1 MPRSLGPERAH
12 FGGEGGLV
20 SETSLGRTRYFWRCA
35 YCNWEMG
42 GKNFQNNK
50 ARIHLSGDTN
60 LRNGLVSR
68 VCLTAPDHVKQQ
80 FSAIERLKRDNKR
93 RASAKRR
100 RAQELLGTVKTE
112 STTPTKQSRL
122 LYKSYTNEEVDR
134 VWGEAFFG
142 CDIPVHKVAL
152 PLFRNAIAATQ
163 RSKSG

>member
-12 FGGEGGLV
+12 FGGEGGLI

-50 ARIHLSGDTN
+50 ARIHLSGDPN

-68 VCLTAPDHVKQQ
+68 VCHSAPNNIKQQ
-80 FSAIERLKRDNKR
+80 FSAIERSKRDNKR

-100 RAQELLGTVKTE
+100 RAKELLGTVKTE
-112 STTPTKQSRL
+112 RTTPTKQSRL
-122 LYKSYTNEEVDR
+122 AYKGCTNEEVDR
-134 VWGEAFFG
+134 LWGEAFFG
-142 CDIPVHKVAL
+142 CDIPVRKIAH

>member
-20 SETSLGRTRYFWRCA
+20 TETSLGRTRYFWRCA

-50 ARIHLSGDTN
+50 ARIHLSGDPK
-60 LRNGLVSR
+60 LRNGLVSS
-68 VCLTAPDHVKQQ
+68 VCTAAPDNIKQQ

-100 RAQELLGTVKTE
+100 RAKEILGAVE
-112 STTPTKQSRL
+112 CNS
-122 LYKSYTNEEVDR
+122 
-134 VWGEAFFG
+134 
-142 CDIPVHKVAL
+142 
-152 PLFRNAIAATQ
+152 
-163 RSKSG
+163 